1 MASGLF
7 KSINATG
14 DVYFSQNNNFP
25 GSGIWNTAGNVGIGT
40 RSPQNKLTVTGTTN
54 ISRDGTWECCSNGDF
69 TLSLGE
75 NTSATGKKAGI
86 QFHNSGVSEGQ
97 LRLDAGRD
105 GRELKAYSYQTD
117 MDLHATGYVQG
128 DKGLCIGN
136 DCCTSWAE
144 CVGAGGDPFI
154 PVSGCTSNL
163 PEGNKKYS

>member
-1 MASGLF
+1 
-7 KSINATG
+7 
-14 DVYFSQNNNFP
+14 
-25 GSGIWNTAGNVGIGT
+25 
-40 RSPQNKLTVTGTTN
+40 VTGTTN